1 MFQNV
6 QIRTK
11 LIAILVGPLLALTIL
26 SSVGIGTNL
35 AQSAEADRVNRL
47 SVFAGKLSS
56 LVNELQEERS
66 LSTVYLGARR
76 AEGRDQLTAQRPVT
90 DRMVADYRAAA
101 ADLELAASGGDRRGV
116 REVQAVIDYGLNELN
131 KLPQQRRQV
140 DGGRL

>member
-6 QIRTK
+6 QIRWK
-11 LIAILVGPLLALTIL
+11 LIAILVGPLLALIIL

-47 SVFAGKLSS
+47 SLFSGKLSA

-66 LSTVYLGARR
+66 LSAVYLGARR
-76 AEGRDQLTAQRPVT
+76 TQGRDQLTAQRPVT

-101 ADLELAASGGDRRGV
+101 ADLELSTSGGDRRGI
-116 REVQAVIDYGLNELN
+116 REIEAVIDYGLNE
-131 KLPQQRRQV
+131 
-140 DGGRL
+140 